1 MEKSLKHSPGKVDS
15 IHIGTREDMSK
26 QLVSTITAQ
35 LDGFAG
41 DNHQGVSRVA
51 YEHDSDPAGTVRRND
66 RQWSAVSVEE
76 LDAMTAALELQK
88 PLTAEDLG
96 ANLCI
101 AGIPDFSKLPRG
113 SRLKFES
120 GAILMVESYNP
131 PCSDMAEKISS
142 LYSTTN
148 GSAVTPRQFIIAS
161 KKQRGVVG
169 VVDVAGEIR
178 QGDEMVLEF
187 YLPPKL

>member
-1 MEKSLKHSPGKVDS
+1 MKHSSGKVVS
-15 IHIGTREDMSK
+15 AHIGTREDMSK
-26 QLVSTITAQ
+26 QVVSTVTAE

-41 DNHQGVSRVA
+41 DNHQGMSRVA

-76 LDAMTAALELQK
+76 LDAISEALELQK
-88 PLTAEDLG
+88 PLSAEDLG

-101 AGIPDFSKLPRG
+101 AGIPEFSKLPRG

-131 PCSDMAEKISS
+131 PCSDMAEKVSI
-142 LYSTTN
+142 LYGTAE
-148 GSAVTPRQFIIAS
+148 GSAVTPTQFIVAS
-161 KKQRGVVG
+161 KKLRGVVG

-178 QGDEMVLEF
+178 QGDEVVLEF
-187 YLPPKL
+187 YRPPKL

>member
-1 MEKSLKHSPGKVDS
+1 LKHSPGKVVS
-15 IHIGTREDMSK
+15 VHIGTREDMSK
-26 QLVSTITAQ
+26 QLVSTITAE

-41 DNHQGVSRVA
+41 DNHQGVSRIA
-51 YEHDSDPAGTVRRND
+51 YEHDSDPAGTARRND

-76 LDAMTAALELQK
+76 LDAMSVALELQK
-88 PLTAEDLG
+88 PLSAEDLG

-101 AGIPDFSKLPRG
+101 EGIPEFSKLPRG

-131 PCSDMAEKISS
+131 PCSDMAEKISN
-142 LYSTTN
+142 LYVTTK
-148 GSAVTPRQFIIAS
+148 GSAVAPKQFIVAS

-178 QGDEMVLEF
+178 QGDEVVLEF